1 MKKNRA
7 QTVDHST
14 PRASAPARGPSRL
27 SRPLPL
33 LAATLLAGCAGMG
46 GLTGGSG
53 GDGAA
58 PPAAAG
64 LPELPAAGQGPAAPT
79 AVVETHYTVD
89 GAILP
94 VVRGESRSST
104 RADMRRNDSMMNFDN
119 WLLRRVAG
127 DGRGTDITRIDR
139 RLVWTLEPAK
149 RQYTECPLTGC
160 ATPSK
165 PGAADERKPEP
176 DKSEPSCPVTVKANR
191 LEVTPSGER
200 KTVNGFAT
208 ERYQVGWTVDLED
221 QQGRRNSN
229 KIALDLWTTPETGAV
244 REVQQINDAYQ
255 RRYASAISSGD
266 NPIGQYLPRN
276 VMNAMSRF
284 LKNLDPKDTRTLNA
298 MASEMRKIRGYPIVT
313 TMSWTTQGA
322 VCSDNSPAAASAGGL
337 SGLMS
342 AITGNKPAAG
352 AAPAAP
358 LVTYTSE
365 VKTLAVK
372 PVGDSAFV
380 PPQDFQRKQ

>member
-7 QTVDHST
+7 QTVDRAVPRAS
-14 PRASAPARGPSRL
+14 RASAPTRL
-27 SRPLPL
+27 LSHSLPL
-33 LAATLLAGCAGMG
+33 LTATLLAGCAGMG
-46 GLTGGSG
+46 GLTGGSS

-58 PPAAAG
+58 TPPAAG
-64 LPELPAAGQGPAAPT
+64 LPELPPTGQGPAAPT

-94 VVRGESRSST
+94 VVRGETRSST
-104 RADMRRNDSMMNFDN
+104 RADMRRNDSLMNFDN

-160 ATPSK
+160 ASPSR
-165 PGAADERKPEP
+165 PGAAEERKPQP

-208 ERYQVGWTVDLED
+208 ERYQIGWTVDLED

-229 KIALDLWTTPETGAV
+229 KVALDLWTTPETGAV
-244 REVQQINDAYQ
+244 REVQQLNDAYQ

-266 NPIGQYLPRN
+266 NPIGQYLPRD
-276 VMNAMSRF
+276 VMNAMNRF
-284 LKNLDPKDTRTLNA
+284 LRNLDPKDTRTLNA
-298 MASEMRKIRGYPIVT
+298 MANEMRKIRGYPIVT

-322 VCSDNSPAAASAGGL
+322 VCSDGSPASAASGGL
-337 SGLMS
+337 GGLMS
-342 AITGNKPAAG
+342 AISGNKPAAG
-352 AAPAAP
+352 AAATP
-358 LVTYTSE
+358 LITYTSE
-365 VKTLAVK
+365 VKTLAVR

>member
-1 MKKNRA
+1 MKNHRA
-7 QTVDHST
+7 QTGVHAH
-14 PRASAPARGPSRL
+14 PRTRVSAGFLHRS
-27 SRPLPL
+27 LPL
-33 LAATLLAGCAGMG
+33 LAAMVLAGCAGMG
-46 GLTGGSG
+46 GLTGG

-58 PPAAAG
+58 APAAVAG
-64 LPELPAAGQGPAAPT
+64 LPELPPAGQGPAAAT

-104 RADMRRNDSMMNFDN
+104 RADMRRNDSLMNFDN

-127 DGRGTDITRIDR
+127 DGRGADITRIDR

-160 ATPSK
+160 ASPSR
-165 PGAADERKPEP
+165 PGPAEERKPEP

-191 LEVTPSGER
+191 LEVVTSGER

-208 ERYQVGWTVDLED
+208 ERYQVGWTVELED

-229 KIALDLWTTPETGAV
+229 KVALDLWTTPETGAV

-255 RRYASAISSGD
+255 RRHASAIGSGE
-266 NPIGQYLPRN
+266 NPIGRYLPRD
-276 VMNAMSRF
+276 VISAMNRF
-284 LKNLDPKDTRTLNA
+284 IRNLDPKDTRTLNQ
-298 MASEMRKIRGYPIVT
+298 MAAEMRKVRGYPIVT
-313 TMSWTTQGA
+313 TMSWTTQGS
-322 VCSDNSPAAASAGGL
+322 VCADASPASAASGGL

-342 AITGNKPAAG
+342 AITGNKPAG
-352 AAPAAP
+352 GTAAAAP
-358 LVTYTSE
+358 LITYTSE
-365 VKTLAVK
+365 VKTLAVR

-380 PPQDFQRKQ
+380 PPPDFQRKQ